1 MIYPCFDGVFSML
14 PKQKLDEIKKKY
26 KIPKDYLLY
35 VGNIEPRKNILKL
48 AQAYNSLWECS
59 TIDQDVQLLIVG
71 QKGWYYKEILNGI
84 DALPSREQI
93 KLIGP
98 VYGEDLAAFYQLAK
112 VMAYPS
118 MFEGFGYPV
127 LEAMRLGT
135 PVLTSNISS
144 MPEAG
149 GNAAHY
155 VNPESLDEIRS
166 GLCELLNDETYRKKL
181 IEKGTRHAESFNTMR
196 MTRETLEV
204 YRKLT

>member
-1 MIYPCFDGVFSML
+1 
-14 PKQKLDEIKKKY
+14 
-26 KIPKDYLLY
+26 
-35 VGNIEPRKNILKL
+35 
-48 AQAYNSLWECS
+48 
-59 TIDQDVQLLIVG
+59 
-71 QKGWYYKEILNGI
+71 
-84 DALPSREQI
+84 
-93 KLIGP
+93 
-98 VYGEDLAAFYQLAK
+98 
-112 VMAYPS
+112 